1 MTVST
6 WIEQWLAGP
15 VATSVVLG
23 ARKATTAES
32 YRCLFEAYVR
42 PTVGELR
49 LDKLTAADV
58 DGMTSMLAR
67 AGYRPNTIRLAR
79 ATLRA
84 AINAAV
90 AEGVVARNVVER
102 SVAPKVSKQKRPT
115 LDLTQAQDLLG
126 SLDGEPYGPLIELAL
141 WTGMRR
147 GELLAL
153 RWKDVD
159 LDVGQARVSATLSR
173 LTGKGLV
180 ESGPKT
186 EESANTVPL
195 VGRAVAALLRQRQAQ
210 LEASNRREGWR
221 ATEHVFHGPKGGPLD
236 PARATKEWNAIRD
249 ARELPHITFHDLRHT
264 TGTLLRGAGVPLEV
278 IGRILR
284 HASIRTTA
292 DVYVDIRDALTRD
305 GLEALENA
313 LACTPEVVVS
323 P

>member
-1 MTVST
+1 
-6 WIEQWLAGP
+6 
-15 VATSVVLG
+15 
-23 ARKATTAES
+23 
-32 YRCLFEAYVR
+32 
-42 PTVGELR
+42 
-49 LDKLTAADV
+49 
-58 DGMTSMLAR
+58 MTSMLAR

-115 LDLTQAQDLLG
+115 LDLDQAQDLLG

-159 LDVGQARVSATLSR
+159 LDVGQARVSATLTR

-180 ESGPKT
+180 ESDPKT

-313 LACTPEVVVS
+313 LAGAHEVVVS